1 MTLTKIIQERKKY
14 RLPYFAVS
22 DFQYGIIV
30 LIIGD
35 SCSCQR
41 TSLGKSKSSFNSPLN
56 LLVLPVFVKFV
67 WEIKPSMHAEVM
79 LEDIRT
85 DCKK

>member
-1 MTLTKIIQERKKY
+1 MALTRIIQEWKKY
-14 RLPYFAVS
+14 WPPYFAIS
-22 DFQYGIIV
+22 DFQYGIVV

-35 SCSCQR
+35 SCSRLR

-67 WEIKPSMHAEVM
+67 WEIKTSMHAEAT

>member
-1 MTLTKIIQERKKY
+1 MTLTRIIQERKKY
-14 RLPYFAVS
+14 WPPYFVISA
-22 DFQYGIIV
+22 FQYGIVV

-35 SCSCQR
+35 ICGRQR

-67 WEIKPSMHAEVM
+67 WEIKPSMHAEAM